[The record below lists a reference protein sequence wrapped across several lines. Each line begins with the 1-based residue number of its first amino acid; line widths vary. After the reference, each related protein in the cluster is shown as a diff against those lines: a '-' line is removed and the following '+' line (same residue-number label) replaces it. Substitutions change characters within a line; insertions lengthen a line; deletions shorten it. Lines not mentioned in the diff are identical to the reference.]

1 MQTRRVDSRARVSH
15 IKTSTQI
22 RLLLIETELAAPE
35 SLFCVIV
42 SADELVILA
51 QHC

>member
-1 MQTRRVDSRARVSH
+1 MQTRRIDSRARVSH
-15 IKTSTQI
+15 IKSTQI